1 MAENT
6 RMKIVSLKQ
15 AGHSSKDVAK
25 MVSVDLKTVY
35 NVMKRFNDTGTTVS
49 KPKCGR
55 KRTVC
60 TKALV
65 DVVRKQI
72 SRNLHRS
79 VRELAKTLV
88 LLEQP

>member
-1 MAENT
+1 MAENK
-6 RMKIVSLKQ
+6 RMKIVALKQ

-25 MVSVDLKTVY
+25 LVSVDLKTVY

-72 SRNLHRS
+72 SGC
-79 VRELAKTLV
+79 
-88 LLEQP
+88 